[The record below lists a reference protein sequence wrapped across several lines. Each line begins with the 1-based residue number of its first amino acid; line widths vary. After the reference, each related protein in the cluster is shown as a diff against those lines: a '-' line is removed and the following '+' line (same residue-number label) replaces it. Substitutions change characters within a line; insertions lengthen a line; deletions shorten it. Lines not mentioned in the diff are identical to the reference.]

1 MKGIGI
7 SHVKADKEVARLKGK
22 LNELFPGIEVTVR
35 ETVPVIATHTGL
47 GACCL
52 TYYTE

>member
-1 MKGIGI
+1 M
-7 SHVKADKEVARLKGK
+7 
-22 LNELFPGIEVTVR
+22 FPGIEVTVR

-52 TYYTE
+52 IYYTE